1 MTRARQNVRP
11 AATRAFIRATLALLL
26 ALGASLA
33 CAEELGRLFFTPQ
46 QRQDMDRRRAT
57 NSQAAASAA
66 VTATD
71 QITVNGQVLRSSGRS
86 TTWINGVPQNDLRR
100 DAGRDAAHVDL
111 RAGEDASSTPVKVGE
126 TLDRLKGEKNDPLE
140 GGKIVV
146 RHR

>member
-1 MTRARQNVRP
+1 MTRALR
-11 AATRAFIRATLALLL
+11 AALGLSLAL
-26 ALGASLA
+26 AASVA

-46 QRQDMDRRRAT
+46 QRADMDRRRAS
-57 NSQAAASAA
+57 NSQATAAA

-86 TTWINGVPQNDLRR
+86 TTWINGVPQNDLGR

-111 RAGEDASSTPVKVGE
+111 RAGEDASTPVKVGE
-126 TLDRLKGEKNDPLE
+126 TLDRLKGEKKDPLE

-146 RHR
+146 RRR

>member
-1 MTRARQNVRP
+1 S
-11 AATRAFIRATLALLL
+11 LAL
-26 ALGASLA
+26 AASVA

-46 QRQDMDRRRAT
+46 QRADMDRRRAS
-57 NSQAAASAA
+57 NSQATAAA

-86 TTWINGVPQNDLRR
+86 TTWINGVPQNDLGR

-111 RAGEDASSTPVKVGE
+111 RAGEDASTPVKVGE
-126 TLDRLKGEKNDPLE
+126 TLDRLKGEKKDPLE

-146 RHR
+146 RRR